1 MVHVL
6 ERLSFAELA
15 ACAPVCR
22 AWRRLCR
29 CDQVWS
35 RRCARRWCLGAMAH
49 FAQDSPIR
57 RGWES
62 GKEGAALLE
71 QLTALGLKG
80 EPELSRAADAIAQL
94 RQLSCALHRAA
105 DGSEAAAAAAAGSG
119 EEDSVVWWRL
129 FREVET
135 KPLSTSWLQVGD
147 HVDCR
152 CGGED
157 PPPPPSPLSLSLAL
171 SLSLSLSVRVCAGG
185 ATKTTACIRSR
196 G

>member
-1 MVHVL
+1 MAAAPGPVAGAWIDAPDDVMVHVL

-80 EPELSRAADAIAQL
+80 EPELSRAAEAIAQL
-94 RQLSCALHRAA
+94 RQLPRFCFLTNLK
-105 DGSEAAAAAAAGSG
+105 
-119 EEDSVVWWRL
+119 RL
-129 FREVET
+129 LQREV
-135 KPLSTSWLQVGD
+135 S
-147 HVDCR
+147 
-152 CGGED
+152 
-157 PPPPPSPLSLSLAL
+157 
-171 SLSLSLSVRVCAGG
+171 
-185 ATKTTACIRSR
+185 ACCCSYSCC
-196 G
+196 